1 MFTFTNF
8 LLIGVGAAMGAW
20 LRWFITYAL
29 YMLYPAIP
37 LGTVSVNLLGGF
49 LMGLSLAA
57 FQNSS
62 IIYNEEIRLLLN
74 VGFLG
79 SLTTF
84 SAYSADIL
92 SFLQK
97 GQISMAII
105 LIFSNVLG
113 ALLFAYIG
121 WFIFNFLVD

>member
-20 LRWFITYAL
+20 LRWFITYVL

-37 LGTVSVNLLGGF
+37 LGTLSVNLLGGF

-62 IIYNEEIRLLLN
+62 IIYGEELRLILN

-79 SLTTF
+79 GLTTF
-84 SAYSADIL
+84 SAYSADII

-105 LIFSNVLG
+105 IIFSNVLG

-121 WFIFNFLVD
+121 WFIFNFLID